1 MHCGSVESADPL
13 GFKIKS
19 DSDGK
24 IILVEGRAVTD
35 AILCDG
41 TFGEGEEAGWQL
53 SGYRG

>member
-1 MHCGSVESADPL
+1 MESADPL